1 MNAFK
6 HFSNACKTLPSKI
19 EHKNEIARKT
29 EDFLI
34 FRAIFLTLQFS
45 FTFPILSHS
54 TQNITHFRRFLP
66 LPIQFHPFPPFS
78 TFLRFPCQ
86 LTIALSSILQ
96 QLFNAADTAV
106 AGRFGSPDALAAVGT
121 NGEIVALIVGLS
133 AGLAVGANVRIAHF
147 IGAGEQK
154 KIPDVVH
161 TGMLFSVLYGV
172 LFGALGQLISKPLL
186 MLIHTPADILT
197 SADNYLRIY
206 FAGVPFLMI
215 YNFGAAILRAKGDSK
230 RPLGALIFSGVINVF
245 LNLFFVVVCKLSV
258 VGVALATDLSTA
270 VSAAMVVFWLLREHE
285 EFRLS
290 LRKLKLNRQHL
301 QAILRIGIPAA
312 IQSAVFCIANIFVQS
327 AINTFGSAAAAGVAV
342 SMNFEYIAYYMD
354 TAFGQAATTFISQ
367 NYAAGNRQRCKKT
380 VGICFLAATLF
391 SAAIIVPVV
400 LFSRQA
406 SGLFTTS
413 SEEITYACERIRII
427 LGLQV
432 ICSCYEI
439 PAWSMRGLGYS
450 TLPAAETML
459 GICAVRILWL
469 FTVFARFGTLKSL
482 YFSFPSTWV
491 ITSTMILITFF
502 VVWRKAFRSRPS
514 VQCG

>member
-1 MNAFK
+1 MKKSHQMDMLQGPLLKNIILFA
-6 HFSNACKTLPSKI
+6 LP
-19 EHKNEIARKT
+19 
-29 EDFLI
+29 
-34 FRAIFLTLQFS
+34 
-45 FTFPILSHS
+45 
-54 TQNITHFRRFLP
+54 
-66 LPIQFHPFPPFS
+66 
-78 TFLRFPCQ
+78 
-86 LTIALSSILQ
+86 IALSSILQ

-215 YNFGAAILRAKGDSK
+215 YNFGASILRAKGDSK
-230 RPLGALIFSGVINVF
+230 RPLGALIFSGAINVF

-258 VGVALATDLSTA
+258 VGVALATDLSAA
-270 VSAAMVVFWLLREHE
+270 VSAAMVVFWMLREHE

-391 SAAIIVPVV
+391 SAVIIVPVV

-459 GICAVRILWL
+459 GICVVRILWL

-502 VVWRKAFRSRPS
+502 IVWRKAFRSRPS

>member
-1 MNAFK
+1 MKKSHQMDMLQGPLLKNIILFA
-6 HFSNACKTLPSKI
+6 LP
-19 EHKNEIARKT
+19 
-29 EDFLI
+29 
-34 FRAIFLTLQFS
+34 
-45 FTFPILSHS
+45 
-54 TQNITHFRRFLP
+54 
-66 LPIQFHPFPPFS
+66 
-78 TFLRFPCQ
+78 
-86 LTIALSSILQ
+86 IALSSILQ

-258 VGVALATDLSTA
+258 VGVALATDLSAA

-312 IQSAVFCIANIFVQS
+312 IQSAVFCISNIFVQS

-342 SMNFEYIAYYMD
+342 SMNFD
-354 TAFGQAATTFISQ
+354 TSPTTWTRHSD
-367 NYAAGNRQRCKKT
+367 RQRPHLSARITLPETDSGARKLWGF
-380 VGICFLAATLF
+380 VSLQQPCFL
-391 SAAIIVPVV
+391 
-400 LFSRQA
+400 R
-406 SGLFTTS
+406 
-413 SEEITYACERIRII
+413 
-427 LGLQV
+427 
-432 ICSCYEI
+432 
-439 PAWSMRGLGYS
+439 
-450 TLPAAETML
+450 
-459 GICAVRILWL
+459 
-469 FTVFARFGTLKSL
+469 
-482 YFSFPSTWV
+482 
-491 ITSTMILITFF
+491 
-502 VVWRKAFRSRPS
+502 
-514 VQCG
+514 

>member
-1 MNAFK
+1 MKKSHQMDMLQGPLLKNIILFA
-6 HFSNACKTLPSKI
+6 LP
-19 EHKNEIARKT
+19 
-29 EDFLI
+29 
-34 FRAIFLTLQFS
+34 
-45 FTFPILSHS
+45 
-54 TQNITHFRRFLP
+54 
-66 LPIQFHPFPPFS
+66 
-78 TFLRFPCQ
+78 
-86 LTIALSSILQ
+86 IALSSILQ

-258 VGVALATDLSTA
+258 VGVALATDLSAA

-391 SAAIIVPVV
+391 SAVIIVPVV

-482 YFSFPSTWV
+482 YDDNSHHVFYSMAKGVSQPAVSAV
-491 ITSTMILITFF
+491 RIMEGENEHRASNF
-502 VVWRKAFRSRPS
+502 V
-514 VQCG
+514 